1 MRYIYFLFFLFSAQ
15 SSAYDFDNL
24 YKQMNTDLYEVATKK
39 IKKESKR
46 NDEIRAYCKSLKSFP
61 FSWKENFAK
70 KK

>member
-24 YKQMNTDLYEVATKK
+24 YIQMNNDLNEVANKK

-46 NDEIRAYCKSLKSFP
+46 NDEIRAHWQIINS
-61 FSWKENFAK
+61 
-70 KK
+70 